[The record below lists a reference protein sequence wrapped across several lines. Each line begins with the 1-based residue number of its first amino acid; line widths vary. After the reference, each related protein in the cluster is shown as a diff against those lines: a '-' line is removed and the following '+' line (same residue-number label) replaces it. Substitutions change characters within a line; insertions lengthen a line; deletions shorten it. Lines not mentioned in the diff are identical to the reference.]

1 MKNLLVVAFFSLVA
15 FSMPQSVFAQRVDLD
30 ELPKYVVLTV
40 ENTGL
45 LGGISLDIQT
55 KKSPYASDLK
65 DLEHYLEDKREREV
79 KTLTDLLNVMDELG
93 YEFRDSFNARTGGV
107 GIDTNLGGDTDLQ
120 VGSDKFRVNVIFQ
133 KRSEP
138 S

>member
-1 MKNLLVVAFFSLVA
+1 MKNNLITALFSLA
-15 FSMPQSVFAQRVDLD
+15 ALSISNRAAAQRFDS
-30 ELPKYVVLTV
+30 ESSPRYVVLTV

-55 KKSPYASDLK
+55 KKSPYGRELK

-93 YEFRDSFNARTGGV
+93 FDFRDSFNARTGSV
-107 GIDTNLGGDTDLQ
+107 GIDTNLGGTTDLQ
-120 VGSDKFRVNVIFQ
+120 LGSDKFRINVIF
-133 KRSEP
+133 KRQR
-138 S
+138 